1 MKIETKPLD
10 DHQVKLTVE
19 IEAEVL
25 ESSKR
30 RAAKEL
36 AKKVKIPGFRPGK
49 APFNVVQKHVGDAA
63 IFENAIE
70 IILDDIYPKVIE
82 ESKIDP
88 YGPGKLEEIKELEP
102 PTFEFLVPLAPVVK
116 LDNYKDIR
124 IDYEEKE
131 ITDEDIEKVIDSLRD
146 NQAVIEPVDRPAEE
160 GDMVYILLS
169 GNRKGEI
176 DENGKVLIEER
187 SYPVIIE
194 KESVDSSSEYPY
206 PGFSRN
212 LIGMSPEEAKTLEY
226 QFPDDYEFDDLQGVT
241 GEYKLKVQEVK
252 GRKLP
257 EVNDEFAK
265 SIGEYEN
272 IEELRAEISKSLTDR
287 SEREQNKA
295 YEDMIIDKLL
305 ESAEI
310 KHPPQML
317 EHEID
322 HFIQDLERQLASQ
335 GMNMDV
341 YLKSREID
349 MEALREEIKPDAE
362 ERMRRALI
370 ISEIASQEEITLTQE
385 EIEEKTKQ
393 TLNEIQ
399 QYYPE
404 NEAQKFTRG
413 DVFSRLVDRIV
424 SDEIINRTLERLRL
438 IAKGE
443 GMPTEENENMEKPAD
458 NVVENS
464 SSPKE
469 DKANESEDENP
480 EDESDNQ

>member
-1 MKIETKPLD
+1 MKIETTPLD
-10 DHQVKLTVE
+10 DHQVRLTVE
-19 IEAEVL
+19 VEADVL

-30 RAAKEL
+30 KAAKEL

-49 APFNVVQKHVGDAA
+49 APFNVVQKHVGDAT
-63 IFENAIE
+63 IFENAID

-116 LDNYKDIR
+116 LENYKDVR
-124 IDYEEKE
+124 LDFEEKE
-131 ITDEDIEKVIDSLRD
+131 IKDEDVEKVIDSLRD

-169 GNRKGEI
+169 GVRKGEE
-176 DENGKVLIEER
+176 DEKRKALIEER

-212 LIGMSPEEAKTLEY
+212 LIGMTPDDEKTLEY
-226 QFPDDYEFDDLQGVT
+226 QFPDDYEFDDLQGAT
-241 GEYKLKVQEVK
+241 GMYKFKVQEVK

-257 EVNDEFAK
+257 DANDEFAK
-265 SIGEYEN
+265 SIGEYESM
-272 IEELRAEISKSLTDR
+272 EDLRAEITKSLKDR
-287 SEREQNKA
+287 AEREQNKE
-295 YEDMIIDKLL
+295 YEDKIIDKLL

-317 EHEID
+317 EDEID

-335 GMNMDV
+335 GMDMDV

-349 MEALREEIKPDAE
+349 MDALREEIKPDAK
-362 ERMRRALI
+362 ERMLRALL
-370 ISEIASQEEITLTQE
+370 ISEIASQEEITLTQG

-393 TLNEIQ
+393 TLSEIQ
-399 QYYPE
+399 QYYSE
-404 NEAQKFTRG
+404 TDAQKFTRG
-413 DVFSRLVDRIV
+413 DVFPRLVNRIV
-424 SDEIINRTLERLRL
+424 SDEIVNRTLERLRM
-438 IAKGE
+438 IARGE
-443 GMPTEENENMEKPAD
+443 AIDENENAEISD
-458 NVVENS
+458 DDVVEDSSTQSEEKADESRDENS
-464 SSPKE
+464 E
-469 DKANESEDENP
+469 DKKDET
-480 EDESDNQ
+480 

>member
-1 MKIETKPLD
+1 LKIETVSLD
-10 DHQVKLTVE
+10 DHQVRLTVE
-19 IEAEVL
+19 IEADVL

-30 RAAKEL
+30 KAAKEL

-49 APFNVVQKHVGDAA
+49 APYNVIQKHVGDAA

-70 IILDDIYPKVIE
+70 IVLEDIYPKVIE
-82 ESKIDP
+82 EAEIDP
-88 YGPGKLEEIKELEP
+88 YGPGTLEEIKELDP

-116 LDNYKDIR
+116 LENYWDIR
-124 IDYEEKE
+124 LEYEEKE
-131 ITDEDIEKVIDSLRD
+131 ITEEDVDKVIDSLRD

-169 GNRKGEI
+169 GVRKGEK
-176 DENGKVLIEER
+176 DENKKVLIEER

-212 LIGMSPEEAKTLEY
+212 LIGMSPDEEKTLEY
-226 QFPDDYEFDDLQGVT
+226 KFSDDYEFDDLQGVT
-241 GEYKLKVQEVK
+241 GEYKLKVEEVK

-257 EVNDEFAK
+257 DADDEFAK
-265 SIGEYEN
+265 TIGEYED
-272 IEELRAEISKSLTDR
+272 IEGLRAEISKSLEER
-287 SEREQNKA
+287 AEREQNSD
-295 YEDMIIDKLL
+295 YEDKIIDKLL

-322 HFIQDLERQLASQ
+322 YSIQDLERQLATQ
-335 GMNMDV
+335 GMDMEI
-341 YLKSREID
+341 YLKSRDID
-349 MEALREEIKPDAE
+349 MEALREEVKPNAKV
-362 ERMRRALI
+362 RMLRALL

-404 NEAQKFTRG
+404 TEAQKFTRG
-413 DVFSRLVDRIV
+413 DVFSRLVNRIV

-443 GMPTEENENMEKPAD
+443 EINADQESEEKPEDD
-458 NVVENS
+458 NVETS
-464 SSPKE
+464 SSPE
-469 DKANESEDENP
+469 EEGTNESEDQNSEEKN
-480 EDESDNQ
+480 DK